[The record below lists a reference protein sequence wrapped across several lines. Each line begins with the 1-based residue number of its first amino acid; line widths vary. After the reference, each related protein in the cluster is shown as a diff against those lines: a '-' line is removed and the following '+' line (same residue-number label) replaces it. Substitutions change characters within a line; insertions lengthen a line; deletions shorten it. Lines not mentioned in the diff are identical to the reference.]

1 MNSCNKKII
10 LASASPRRRELLSQI
25 GMEFE
30 IRPSGALEQTKGTQ
44 PAEIVEELS
53 ALKAGEVFDALSKEE
68 RADAL
73 VIGADTIV
81 ALDGRIMGKP
91 KDPGEAALMLGRLQG
106 RTHQVYSGV
115 TLVWQGREDS
125 PSRIRLSFHEKTD
138 VAMFPMTER
147 EIERYVATGEPLDKA
162 GAYGIQGKCA
172 SHIRGLRGDY
182 YNVVGLPLGRLCQ
195 EMKKAGLMAAD

>member
-1 MNSCNKKII
+1 M
-10 LASASPRRRELLSQI
+10 A
-25 GMEFE
+25 
-30 IRPSGALEQTKGTQ
+30 GAGGF
-44 PAEIVEELS
+44 A
-53 ALKAGEVFDALSKEE
+53 
-68 RADAL
+68 
-73 VIGADTIV
+73 
-81 ALDGRIMGKP
+81 
-91 KDPGEAALMLGRLQG
+91 
-106 RTHQVYSGV
+106 
-115 TLVWQGREDS
+115 
-125 PSRIRLSFHEKTD
+125 FHEKTD